1 MNRISSLLA
10 PTLVVALLPA
20 CADGGTADVPKGA
33 PPREAVAVP
42 TIPWPGPSDFVGVD
56 VAGSFPQ
63 NLSALAYEPA
73 RPGTE
78 PLLWALQNGL
88 PGRPAILF
96 QLQAGSTPMRPSAA
110 YGTRGKVL
118 RFPDDRTTPDAEGI
132 ALLPDPQGARYLY
145 AVSERANEAS
155 TISRLSVLRFDT
167 RATSATLTAS
177 HEWNLTSDLPAVG
190 DNSGLEG
197 LAFVPDADLAPALID
212 ERGQRYDPAAEGD
225 HAGGVF
231 FVGMEQTGM
240 VYGYVL
246 DHGASGGFRRIAAIE
261 TGLAGVMGLEY
272 DFDSRILWAYCDNTC
287 GNRAA
292 LLMLERRPEA
302 PSHGKIV
309 PTALVAPPT
318 TLPNLN
324 HEGIAIAP
332 DSECRDGVKSFF
344 WVADGA
350 SEGHAIRR
358 GRVRCGPL
366 STPR

>member
-1 MNRISSLLA
+1 MNRASYLLVPA
-10 PTLVVALLPA
+10 LAVAFLPA
-20 CADGGTADVPKGA
+20 CAAHDPGDA
-33 PPREAVAVP
+33 PPLGAVAVP
-42 TIPWPGPSDFVGVD
+42 TIPWPGPSDFETVD

-73 RPGTE
+73 RPGSE

-88 PGRPAILF
+88 PNRPAFLF
-96 QLQAGSTPMRPSAA
+96 QLQAGSIPMRPTVA
-110 YGTRGKVL
+110 YGARGKVL

-132 ALLPDPQGARYLY
+132 TLLPDPAGARYLY
-145 AVSERANEAS
+145 VVSERVNEDANVTRS
-155 TISRLSVLRFDT
+155 SVLRFDT
-167 RATSATLTAS
+167 RATSDALTAS
-177 HEWNLTSDLPAVG
+177 QEWNLTSDLPKVG
-190 DNSGLEG
+190 SNTGLEG
-197 LAFVPDADLAPALID
+197 LAYIPDSDLAPDLLD

-246 DHGASGGFRRIAAIE
+246 KHGEGGGFRRIASIE
-261 TGLAGVMGLEY
+261 TGLAGVMALEY
-272 DFDSRILWAYCDNTC
+272 DFGSHVLWAYCDDTC
-287 GNRAA
+287 ANRAVLLA
-292 LLMLERRPEA
+292 LDRRPEV
-302 PSHGKIV
+302 PSRGKIV
-309 PTALVAPPT
+309 PTLRVDPPT

-332 DSECRDGVKSFF
+332 DSECRDGLKSFF

-350 SEGHAIRR
+350 LGGHAIRR

-366 STPR
+366 STAR